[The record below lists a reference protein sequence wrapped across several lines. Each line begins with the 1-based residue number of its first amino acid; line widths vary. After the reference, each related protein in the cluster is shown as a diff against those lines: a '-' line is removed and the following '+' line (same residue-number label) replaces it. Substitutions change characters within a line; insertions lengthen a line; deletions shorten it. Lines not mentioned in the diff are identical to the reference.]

1 MEEVFVGAIGKAD
14 PEFPKSLE
22 IIKDEC
28 PVQSSA
34 VAGSTGIG
42 FILQNAF
49 GIPAVEAPRGIGSA
63 SACGTPVVI
72 VFQIGVAAKIFG
84 DDKVDVI
91 VHIDD
96 PLNPGPSGPRI
107 GNERLHGIEG
117 ARFLRGQSAWI
128 QAENFV
134 ILEAVIGCVVIVLQ
148 TLVEIVNSPVKSVQ
162 IQVDK
167 VPMPSVSI
175 PHCDHAIARPLVA
188 DHGCPG
194 SLSTVAV
201 VP

>member
-1 MEEVFVGAIGKAD
+1 MSAPATEPAKAKFERTGK
-14 PEFPKSLE
+14 PF
-22 IIKDEC
+22 
-28 PVQSSA
+28 
-34 VAGSTGIG
+34 
-42 FILQNAF
+42 
-49 GIPAVEAPRGIGSA
+49 
-63 SACGTPVVI
+63 
-72 VFQIGVAAKIFG
+72 
-84 DDKVDVI
+84 
-91 VHIDD
+91 
-96 PLNPGPSGPRI
+96 
-107 GNERLHGIEG
+107 
-117 ARFLRGQSAWI
+117 I
-128 QAENFV
+128 QAENLV

-194 SLSTVAV
+194 SLSAVAV